1 MKLIYRSPRVEEQA
15 APPASEPKVI
25 IRSAERKD
33 KPALMRV
40 DLLDSY
46 RNFYQFR
53 ETPFS
58 VCPNPKMFYFSRSH
72 AEALNHLRYG
82 IYEGLG
88 FTMITGE
95 PGTGKTMLS
104 RYFLSKAGDDL
115 LPVHISHPGL
125 TQAELLLAILEA
137 LGHTRFASG
146 ELTERK
152 LILKLGDLLLSAQ
165 AQSRKVIVFLDE
177 AQRLSFDL
185 LESIRLLS
193 NLETED
199 QKLLQIVLFGQ
210 TELEELLQEERL
222 RQLDQR
228 ILVRY
233 RLQPLEFDEI
243 QPYIQHQLLV
253 ARVNSSVE
261 FTSESVNEIYRIS
274 RGMPRM
280 INALCERA
288 MMSAFTGN
296 GRKIEV
302 HHVREGWESLS
313 GIKIMGRTKLQVPV

>member
-1 MKLIYRSPRVEEQA
+1 MKLTYRSPRVEQPA
-15 APPASEPKVI
+15 APLSSQPRVIVAS
-25 IRSAERKD
+25 AQRKD

-46 RNFYQFR
+46 RRFYQFQ

-58 VCPNPKMFYFSRSH
+58 VSPNPRMFYFSRSH

-104 RYFLSKAGDDL
+104 RYFLGKAGQDL
-115 LPVHISHPGL
+115 VPVHISHPRL
-125 TQAELLLAILEA
+125 TQTELLVAILEA
-137 LGHTRFASG
+137 LGQARFAP
-146 ELTERK
+146 EDLAERK
-152 LILKLGDLLLSAQ
+152 LILRLEELLLSAQ
-165 AQSRKVIVFLDE
+165 AQSRKVVVFVDE
-177 AQRLSFDL
+177 AQGLDFEL
-185 LESIRLLS
+185 LETLRLLS
-193 NLETED
+193 NLETQD

-210 TELEELLQEERL
+210 TELEETLGQERL
-222 RQLDQR
+222 RQMDQR

-243 QPYIQHQLLV
+243 QPYIRHQLLV
-253 ARVNSSVE
+253 ARIDSTVE
-261 FTSESVNEIYRIS
+261 FTSESANEIYRIS
-274 RGMPRM
+274 RGLPRM

-313 GIKIMGRTKLQVPV
+313 GIKIMGRTRLQTPV

>member
-1 MKLIYRSPRVEEQA
+1 MKLIYRSPRIE
-15 APPASEPKVI
+15 
-25 IRSAERKD
+25 RSAQPPPSRSRIIVGSAQRKD

-46 RNFYQFR
+46 RRFYQFQ

-58 VCPNPKMFYFSRSH
+58 VSPNPKMFYFSRSH

-95 PGTGKTMLS
+95 PGTGKTVLS
-104 RYFLSKAGDDL
+104 RYFLGKAGDDL
-115 LPVHISHPGL
+115 LPVHISHPRLLGR
-125 TQAELLLAILEA
+125 ELLVAILEA
-137 LGHTRFASG
+137 LGQTRFGPNDSA
-146 ELTERK
+146 ERK
-152 LILKLGDLLLSAQ
+152 LVLRLEELLLSAQ
-165 AQSRKVIVFLDE
+165 IQSRKVVIFVDE
-177 AQRLSFDL
+177 AQGLDFEL
-185 LESIRLLS
+185 LETFRLLS

-210 TELEELLQEERL
+210 TELEETLGQERL
-222 RQLDQR
+222 RQMDQR

-243 QPYIQHQLLV
+243 QPYIQHQLAV
-253 ARVNSSVE
+253 ARVSSSVE
-261 FTSESVNEIYRIS
+261 FTSEAANEVHRIS
-274 RGMPRM
+274 RGLPRM

-288 MMSAFTGN
+288 MMSAFTDN
-296 GRKIEV
+296 RRKIEV

-313 GIKIMGRTKLQVPV
+313 GIRILGRTKLQVPV

>member
-1 MKLIYRSPRVEEQA
+1 MKLIYRSPRVEEPT
-15 APPASEPKVI
+15 APPVSQPRII

-104 RYFLSKAGDDL
+104 RYFLSKAADDL

-125 TQAELLLAILEA
+125 TQAELLLALLEA
-137 LGHTRFASG
+137 LGQTRFAPG
-146 ELTERK
+146 DLTERK
-152 LILKLGDLLLSAQ
+152 LILRLEELLLSAQ
-165 AQSRKVIVFLDE
+165 AQSRKVIIFLDE
-177 AQRLSFDL
+177 AQRLSFEL
-185 LESIRLLS
+185 LESLRLIS

-199 QKLLQIVLFGQ
+199 QKLLHIVLFGQ
-210 TELEELLQEERL
+210 TELEELLREERL
-222 RQLDQR
+222 RQMDQR

-233 RLQPLEFDEI
+233 RLEPLEFDEI

-261 FTSESVNEIYRIS
+261 FTSEAASQIHRIS
-274 RGMPRM
+274 CGLPRM
-280 INALCERA
+280 VNALCERA
-288 MMSAFTGN
+288 MMSAFTGS
-296 GRKIEV
+296 GRKIDV
-302 HHVREGWESLS
+302 RHVREGWESLS
-313 GIKIMGRTKLQVPV
+313 GIKIMGRTRLQVPV

>member
-1 MKLIYRSPRVEEQA
+1 MKLIYRSPRVEQPAET
-15 APPASEPKVI
+15 PPSQPRI
-25 IRSAERKD
+25 IVGSAQRKD

-46 RNFYQFR
+46 RRFYQFQ

-58 VCPNPKMFYFSRSH
+58 VSPNPQMFYFSRSH

-115 LPVHISHPGL
+115 VPVHIFHPRL
-125 TQAELLLAILEA
+125 TGTELLLAILEA
-137 LGHTRFASG
+137 LGQTRFAPGDSA
-146 ELTERK
+146 ERK
-152 LILKLGDLLLSAQ
+152 LILRLEELLLSAQ
-165 AQSRKVIVFLDE
+165 VQSRKVVVFVDE
-177 AQRLSFDL
+177 AQALNFEL
-185 LESIRLLS
+185 LETLRLLS
-193 NLETED
+193 NLETTD

-222 RQLDQR
+222 RQMDQR

-261 FTSESVNEIYRIS
+261 FTSEAANEIHRIS
-274 RGMPRM
+274 RGLPRM
-280 INALCERA
+280 VNALCERA

-296 GRKIEV
+296 GRKIEA

>member
-1 MKLIYRSPRVEEQA
+1 MKLTYKSAKTEEPVTP
-15 APPASEPKVI
+15 PPAAQRI
-25 IRSAERKD
+25 IIGSPQREE

-58 VCPNPKMFYFSRSH
+58 VSPNPGMFYFSRSH

-88 FTMITGE
+88 FTLITGE

-104 RYFLSKAGDDL
+104 RYFSSKAREDL
-115 LPVHISHPGL
+115 VLVNLPHPRL
-125 TQAELLLAILEA
+125 TSEELLLAILEA
-137 LGHTRFASG
+137 LGVTRFNPG
-146 ELTERK
+146 DMTERK
-152 LILKLGDLLLSAQ
+152 LMGRLEELLLSACNR
-165 AQSRKVIVFLDE
+165 SKRVTLFLDE
-177 AQRLSFDL
+177 AQVLSFDF
-185 LESIRLLS
+185 LESLRLLS

-210 TELEELLQEERL
+210 TELEEMLQQERL

-228 ILVRY
+228 ILVRC
-233 RLQPLEFDEI
+233 RLRPLEFDEVE
-243 QPYIQHQLLV
+243 PYIQHQLVV
-253 ARVNSSVE
+253 ARINSSVE
-261 FTSESVNEIYRIS
+261 FTAESVSRIHQIS
-274 RGMPRM
+274 GGIPRM
-280 INALCERA
+280 INVLCERA

-296 GRKIEV
+296 SRRIEAGNV
-302 HHVREGWESLS
+302 SDGWESLS
-313 GIKIMGRTKLQVPV
+313 GIKMMQRRKLQR

>member
-1 MKLIYRSPRVEEQA
+1 MMKLTFRSNQLEEQNIS
-15 APPASEPKVI
+15 PTPDRRGIVRMSGGETNQT
-25 IRSAERKD
+25 
-33 KPALMRV
+33 LLRV

-58 VCPNPKMFYFSRSH
+58 VSPNPKMFYFSRSH

-115 LPVHISHPGL
+115 LVVNISHPCL
-125 TQAELLLAILEA
+125 TREELLLAILEP
-137 LGHTRFASG
+137 LGATRVSPHD
-146 ELTERK
+146 LTERR
-152 LILKLGDLLLSAQ
+152 LMLKLGDLLFAAQ
-165 AQSRKVIVFLDE
+165 TQSKRVILFLDE
-177 AQRLSFDL
+177 AQGLNFEL
-185 LESIRLLS
+185 LEGLRLLS
-193 NLETED
+193 NLEAED

-210 TELEELLQEERL
+210 TELEDTLQEERL

-233 RLQPLEFDEI
+233 RLEPLKLDEI
-243 QPYIQHQLLV
+243 LRYIQHQLLV
-253 ARVNSSVE
+253 ARVNTSLE
-261 FTSESVNEIYRIS
+261 FTPESVNEIYQIS
-274 RGMPRM
+274 RGIPRM
-280 INALCERA
+280 VNVLCERA
-288 MMSAFTGN
+288 MMSAFIGN
-296 GRKIEV
+296 RRRIEV
-302 HHVREGWESLS
+302 HNVREGQESLR
-313 GIKIMGRTKLQVPV
+313 GIRVMEKRRF

>member
-1 MKLIYRSPRVEEQA
+1 MKLTYKSARAEDQVAQP
-15 APPASEPKVI
+15 PPARRI
-25 IRSAERKD
+25 ILGSPERETGQT
-33 KPALMRV
+33 LMRV

-58 VCPNPKMFYFSRSH
+58 VSPNPKMFYFSRSH

-88 FTMITGE
+88 FTLIAGE

-115 LPVHISHPGL
+115 LTVNLQHPRL
-125 TQAELLLAILEA
+125 TREELLLAVLEA
-137 LGHTRFASG
+137 LGATRLSPG
-146 ELTERK
+146 DLTEGK
-152 LILKLGDLLLSAQ
+152 LIRRLDDLLFSARD
-165 AQSRKVIVFLDE
+165 ASKRVVVFLDE
-177 AQRLSFDL
+177 AQALSSDL
-185 LESIRLLS
+185 LESLRLLS

-199 QKLLQIVLFGQ
+199 QKLLHVVLFGQ
-210 TELEELLQEERL
+210 RELEEALQEERL
-222 RQLDQR
+222 HQLDQR

-233 RLQPLEFDEI
+233 SLRPLEFDEI
-243 QPYIQHQLLV
+243 GPYIQHQLVV

-261 FTSESVNEIYRIS
+261 FTSQAAEEIHRIS
-274 RGMPRM
+274 RGIPRM
-280 INALCERA
+280 INVLCERA

-296 GRKIEV
+296 SRKIEV
-302 HHVREGWESLS
+302 QNVTEGWESLS
-313 GIKIMGRTKLQVPV
+313 GMRMMEKRRFRT

>member
-1 MKLIYRSPRVEEQA
+1 MKLTYRTPRVEQPAQPA
-15 APPASEPKVI
+15 AVQPRIVVG
-25 IRSAERKD
+25 SALPKD

-46 RNFYQFR
+46 RRFYQFQ

-58 VCPNPKMFYFSRSH
+58 VSPNPKMFYFSRSH

-104 RYFLSKAGDDL
+104 RYFLSKTGDDL
-115 LPVHISHPGL
+115 IPVHISHPRL
-125 TQAELLLAILEA
+125 TGTEPLLAILEA
-137 LGHTRFASG
+137 LGQTRFAPGDSA
-146 ELTERK
+146 ERK
-152 LILKLGDLLLSAQ
+152 LILRLEELLLSAQ
-165 AQSRKVIVFLDE
+165 AQSRKVVVFLDE
-177 AQRLSFDL
+177 AQALNFEL
-185 LESIRLLS
+185 LETLRLLS
-193 NLETED
+193 NLETQD
-199 QKLLQIVLFGQ
+199 QKLLQMVLFGQ

-222 RQLDQR
+222 RQMDQR

-261 FTSESVNEIYRIS
+261 FTSEAAGEIHRIS
-274 RGMPRM
+274 RGLPRM

-302 HHVREGWESLS
+302 QHVREGWESLS
-313 GIKIMGRTKLQVPV
+313 GIKIMGRTRLQTPV